1 MYVGTVSK
9 KVSTSRMYVCVVT
22 SVTAVRSLLTSSLC
36 RLADPSSPSSSSFTE
51 DSRPISSCRER
62 ERFEM
67 ADSSCLKAF
76 CISLGCEEDEKM
88 VSLAILH
95 TYIMIIVN
103 CGSSVIV
110 VLVVVGEV
118 VAVAVKLV
126 KVMVEMT
133 VVV

>member
-1 MYVGTVSK
+1 M
-9 KVSTSRMYVCVVT
+9 
-22 SVTAVRSLLTSSLC
+22 
-36 RLADPSSPSSSSFTE
+36 
-51 DSRPISSCRER
+51 
-62 ERFEM
+62 
-67 ADSSCLKAF
+67 
-76 CISLGCEEDEKM
+76 SLGCEEDEKM
-88 VSLAILH
+88 ISLAILH

-118 VAVAVKLV
+118 EAVALKLV